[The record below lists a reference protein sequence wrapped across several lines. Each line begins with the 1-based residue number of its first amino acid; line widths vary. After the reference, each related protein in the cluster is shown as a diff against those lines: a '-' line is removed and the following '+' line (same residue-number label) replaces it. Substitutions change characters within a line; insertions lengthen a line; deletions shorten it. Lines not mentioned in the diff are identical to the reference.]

1 MQNVNL
7 DIIRKKPN
15 IDNEGRYV
23 FKDNVG
29 NIVFTTTKDKFN
41 KMKQDFKESSE
52 YYTEAFNLIS
62 KWL

>member
-1 MQNVNL
+1 MQNINL
-7 DIIRKKPN
+7 DIIRKKPS

-29 NIVFTTTKDKFN
+29 NIVFTTTKERFEN
-41 KMKQDFKESSE
+41 MKQGFKESSE
-52 YYTEAFNLIS
+52 YYTEAYNLIS